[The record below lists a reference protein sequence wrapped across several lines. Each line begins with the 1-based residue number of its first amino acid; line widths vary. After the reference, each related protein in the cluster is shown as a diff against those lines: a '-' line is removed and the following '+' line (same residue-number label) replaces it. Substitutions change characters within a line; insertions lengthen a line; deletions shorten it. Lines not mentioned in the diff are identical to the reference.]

1 MAKKPKKT
9 AAHRPATR
17 GRARRPKG
25 KGTDSRCDVAPE
37 IGTAAA
43 ASGAPEI
50 LAWEDDPR
58 SLGAQAVPY
67 PVPDLA
73 STTLPLAIDGSA
85 PAASIHALGTSDF
98 RYWSAANA
106 LRRGADF
113 WAGSIPEGSKMW
125 QRGQVLDVLLDAG
138 VDLNAYYDRRTLSF
152 FHDQVGSE
160 TVYSGESPDIVC
172 HELGHAVLDAIRP
185 ELWAAASD
193 EAAAFHES
201 FGDISAIL
209 SGLQIPALRTE
220 VLRETAGQIYR
231 NSRLS
236 RIGEQLGWA
245 LNQRRA
251 DQASPDALRNASNS
265 FFYTDSIMLPPSG
278 PDSQLT
284 SQPHSFSRV
293 FTGGFF
299 DTLSGMF
306 SILGEVPTEDNL
318 LQASHDAAR
327 LIVEAVLAAPIV
339 PDYFSQVAAH
349 MIEADS
355 TLFAGKYREVI
366 KSAFVRRGI
375 LSLQSA
381 MQFPAAPPADAN
393 ASAARAAAAAATD
406 SDAPMGGAMASGAA
420 SVGVIAK
427 MTLQGDAFG
436 LAGKTL
442 VVQTPVETKR
452 LPARAAAV
460 DMGSAPMPSV
470 DRSTRAFLEVLFRRG
485 RVEFRSADAGGSQT
499 THSVIRKKKTHYLV
513 DRKGDLHL
521 ERRFFDC
528 GFDCGCTWP

>member
-1 MAKKPKKT
+1 MAKKPKRST
-9 AAHRPATR
+9 
-17 GRARRPKG
+17 ARRPAPRVRTRRPKATG
-25 KGTDSRCDVAPE
+25 KRADSRRGVAPA
-37 IGTAAA
+37 GSTTAASA
-43 ASGAPEI
+43 TGPEI

-58 SLGAQAVPY
+58 SLGAQPVRH
-67 PVPDLA
+67 PVPDLT
-73 STTLPLAIDGSA
+73 STALPLAIDGSA
-85 PAASIHALGTSDF
+85 PPASIHALGTSDF
-98 RYWSAANA
+98 RYWSTAHA

-113 WAGSIPEGSKMW
+113 WAGIIPAGTTW
-125 QRGQVLDVLLDAG
+125 QRGRALDVLLDAG

-172 HELGHAVLDAIRP
+172 HELGHAVLDAVRP

-209 SGLQIPALRTE
+209 SGLQIPAFRAEILK
-220 VLRETAGQIYR
+220 ETDGNLYR

-245 LNQRRA
+245 LNQRRP

-299 DTLSGMF
+299 DALSGMF
-306 SILGEVPTEDNL
+306 SILAGAPTEDNL
-318 LQASHDAAR
+318 LQASDDAAR
-327 LIVEAVLAAPIV
+327 LIVDAVLAAPVV

-355 TLFAGKYREVI
+355 TRFAGKYREVI

-381 MQFPAAPPADAN
+381 MRVSEATSAAASAPAA
-393 ASAARAAAAAATD
+393 
-406 SDAPMGGAMASGAA
+406 APGAMAAGAA
-420 SVGVIAK
+420 SAGVISK

-452 LPARAAAV
+452 LRASAAAV
-460 DMGSAPMPSV
+460 DLGSAPMPSV

-485 RVEFRSADAGGSQT
+485 RVEFSSGDAGGSQT

-513 DRKGDLHL
+513 ERKDELRL

-528 GFDCGCTWP
+528 GFDCGCPWP

>member
-1 MAKKPKKT
+1 MAKKPKK
-9 AAHRPATR
+9 AA
-17 GRARRPKG
+17 ARRTAPRRRTQRRKPKAG
-25 KGTDSRCDVAPE
+25 GTGVDSRRGAA
-37 IGTAAA
+37 GGTTTAAA
-43 ASGAPEI
+43 AGGVAEI

-58 SLGAQAVPY
+58 SGAQPVRN
-67 PVPDLA
+67 PVPDVTA
-73 STTLPLAIDGSA
+73 GSLPLAIDGAA
-85 PAASIHALGTSDF
+85 PAASIHSLGTSDF
-98 RYWSAANA
+98 RYWSAASA

-113 WAGSIPEGSKMW
+113 WTQIIPAGTIW
-125 QRGQVLDVLLDAG
+125 QRGATLDVLLDAG

-152 FHDQVGSE
+152 FHDQVGAE
-160 TVYSGESPDIVC
+160 TIYSGESPDIVC
-172 HELGHAVLDAIRP
+172 HELGHAILDAIRP

-209 SGLQIPALRTE
+209 CALQIPALRTA
-220 VLRETAGQIYR
+220 VLQETDGKLYR

-265 FFYTDSIMLPPSG
+265 FFYTDSTTLAPSG

-299 DTLSGMF
+299 DALSGIF
-306 SILGEVPTEDNL
+306 LILGGANENNL
-318 LQASHDAAR
+318 LQASRDAAR
-327 LIVEAVLAAPIV
+327 LIVDAVVAAPIV

-349 MIEADS
+349 LLEAD
-355 TLFAGKYREVI
+355 TNRFAGKYHEVI

-381 MQFPAAPPADAN
+381 MRFSAAAPAVAANVPAA
-393 ASAARAAAAAATD
+393 SAMAAGAAAVGAIAT
-406 SDAPMGGAMASGAA
+406 
-420 SVGVIAK
+420 

-436 LAGKTL
+436 LAGQTL
-442 VVQTPVETKR
+442 VVQAPVETKR
-452 LPARAAAV
+452 LRASAAAL
-460 DMGSAPMPSV
+460 DMGSAPMPTV
-470 DRSTRAFLEVLFRRG
+470 DRATRAFLEGLFRRG
-485 RVEFRSADAGGSQT
+485 RVDFETTGDAGQT
-499 THSVIRKKKTHYLV
+499 LHPGIRKKTHFLV
-513 DRKGDLHL
+513 KRKEALHL

-528 GFDCGCTWP
+528 GFDCGCPWP